1 MNSRPCGGSFLPALS
16 IIYFRRR
23 SHGCAGFTERDWL
36 FLFDEKLKPI
46 PARHPREKALS
57 LRLWLRFA
65 ALLLVV
71 VIIGLAISFYVLPFS
86 LGWSVSAV
94 LLTIAGILLFVP
106 RWL

>member
-1 MNSRPCGGSFLPALS
+1 MNLGDLLIWVATNGLLLFPVVIGLVMLA
-16 IIYFRRR
+16 RRLR
-23 SHGCAGFTERDWL
+23 GQPVFTERDWR
-36 FLFDEKLKPI
+36 FLFGC
-46 PARHPREKALS
+46 PRNEVFS